1 MVQFALFLPTYVTIG
16 IFLLT
21 KPHTIFI
28 FISELTVEDL
38 GKVYEELYEGREKW
52 KNIGLKL
59 GLNITMLN
67 IIEKDRQYKTEPCC
81 LDMLKEWLTNGTNRS
96 WSALADAMESPIVS
110 LSNIAAALR
119 KRYCN

>member
-1 MVQFALFLPTYVTIG
+1 M
-16 IFLLT
+16 
-21 KPHTIFI
+21 FI
-28 FISELTVEDL
+28 FISELTVENL

-59 GLNITMLN
+59 GLNITMLDC
-67 IIEKDRQYKTEPCC
+67 IEIDRHYKTEPCC
-81 LDMLKEWLTNGTNRS
+81 LDMLKKWLTKGTNRS